1 MRVIMNDVSVALLSV
16 VLGALGQVIL
26 KKGAVKSGDLSL
38 TLFSIHKEI
47 INLMKIPEI
56 IIGLILFGIS
66 FLLWIKVL
74 SKNELSLSYPLVSLN
89 YIIILFISVL
99 IFDEPLTF
107 KKILGTLLIV
117 IGVGVVYG

>member
-1 MRVIMNDVSVALLSV
+1 MNDVSVAFLSV

-74 SKNELSLSYPLVSLN
+74 SKTN
-89 YIIILFISVL
+89 
-99 IFDEPLTF
+99 
-107 KKILGTLLIV
+107 
-117 IGVGVVYG
+117 